1 MTLMV
6 NILDSVQDGRDGKQ
20 GTLVTIDPLRIG
32 QCTSITQDRHLLDAK
47 PDLDSPMKEK
57 GQRNSFSS
65 LAWAP

>member
-47 PDLDSPMKEK
+47 LRLGLSNEGK
-57 GQRNSFSS
+57 GTTKF
-65 LAWAP
+65 L